1 MKNDPYVVAAFLKA
15 KERDNWVADGT
26 NPLVTISRQY
36 GAEGEA
42 IAFRAG
48 EILTEISQGQHPWI
62 VVDEDLGERVIKDH
76 HLPKRIGRFFS
87 GEQILSIDE
96 HLEGLLGI
104 SIPGAT
110 MVEKLARIIVQ
121 LARIGHVILI
131 GRGAHLITANFP
143 RAVHV
148 RIIGSFERRV
158 ERIMKNKSCSRE
170 EAATDVRTVGLH
182 RRHFVSTYFH
192 SNLDDPERYD
202 MIFNT
207 DRISVEEGARTIAQ
221 LVSSPDFRRQ
231 EAVKLQ
237 ELRQLVL
244 G

>member
-1 MKNDPYVVAAFLKA
+1 MKNDPYVISAFLEA
-15 KERDNWVADGT
+15 KELDNWVADGT

-42 IAFRAG
+42 IAFRAC
-48 EILTEISQGQHPWI
+48 EILTEMSHGRHPWI
-62 VVDEDLGERVIKDH
+62 VVDEDIGERVIKDH
-76 HLPKRIGRFFS
+76 HLPKRISRFFS

-96 HLEGLLGI
+96 HIEGMLGI
-104 SIPGAT
+104 SVPGAT
-110 MVEKLARIIVQ
+110 MVEKLARTIVQ

-158 ERIMKNKSCSRE
+158 ERIMQNKRCSRD
-170 EAATDVRTVGLH
+170 EAEADVRTVGLH
-182 RRHFVSTYFH
+182 RRHFTSTYFH
-192 SNLDDPERYD
+192 SDLNDAEHYD
-202 MIFNT
+202 MVFNT
-207 DRISVEEGARTIAQ
+207 DRVSVEESANVIAH
-221 LVSSPDFRRQ
+221 LVSSPDFRKQ

-237 ELRQLVL
+237 ELRHLVL